1 MLGGVAH
8 EPRECSATIPETHC
22 LTYAWFV
29 DDAQAKLFCQIVGQ
43 LIIADEE
50 VTDEEHDFLESLM
63 ARFGLSEEA
72 KADVVD
78 GIGTGGTI
86 DAAVAQLGDEA
97 KMQLIDELVTA
108 ATSDGTLAGSEAKLI
123 QSVRDALGTG

>member
-1 MLGGVAH
+1 
-8 EPRECSATIPETHC
+8 
-22 LTYAWFV
+22 V